1 MGFCVYHFE
10 KGKSQ
15 ASAIGNH
22 IDRTPGQEHSYT
34 NANPSLKH
42 LNRNYTAINKYC
54 GKPLQEA
61 IVERIKDGYQGKKAI
76 RRDAVKHIRHV
87 LTGSHED
94 MHRIAKNKDTF
105 EKWIN
110 ANYNFMI
117 KEFGKDN
124 IVRFVLHMDE
134 RTPHIHCVTV
144 PLLEDGRLSAKLV
157 TGNRLAMQERQTRYG
172 QKMAQFGLERGVK
185 ESKAKHT
192 KVKEFYKV
200 INEEDKTQ
208 FTALTPNVSDFPN
221 IQPPTKMEVLRG
233 KTEKWNTNVNLQL
246 EQWVNS
252 IRYSLENK
260 TEEISKEYQNEIK
273 KKRFKDISLTFA
285 MKRKGELDKT
295 IKRAKN
301 NENRA
306 ISELDCINKE
316 RELERSEYLEVVKNL
331 KKSEKAKFS
340 QGANRVIN
348 EANEILKE
356 KNIKIQVKENKI
368 EITETLKAK
377 IIKDKPKGR
386 GL

>member
-1 MGFCVYHFE
+1 
-10 KGKSQ
+10 
-15 ASAIGNH
+15 
-22 IDRTPGQEHSYT
+22 
-34 NANPSLKH
+34 
-42 LNRNYTAINKYC
+42 
-54 GKPLQEA
+54 
-61 IVERIKDGYQGKKAI
+61 
-76 RRDAVKHIRHV
+76 
-87 LTGSHED
+87 
-94 MHRIAKNKDTF
+94 
-105 EKWIN
+105 
-110 ANYNFMI
+110 
-117 KEFGKDN
+117 
-124 IVRFVLHMDE
+124 
-134 RTPHIHCVTV
+134 
-144 PLLEDGRLSAKLV
+144 
-157 TGNRLAMQERQTRYG
+157 
-172 QKMAQFGLERGVK
+172 
-185 ESKAKHT
+185 
-192 KVKEFYKV
+192 
-200 INEEDKTQ
+200 
-208 FTALTPNVSDFPN
+208 
-221 IQPPTKMEVLRG
+221 MEVLRG